1 MPQTQTVQSKTKI
14 SDIDA
19 KLNRLKS
26 QKAALEAKQK
36 IQTKRERMQRTRTL
50 IQVGGLVSLSGLLER
65 FGIALGDDLQLDIDA
80 KEQSK
85 VIMGVL
91 MSVME
96 QLPRHLSENE
106 LQRLSKKG
114 ERALTTRAI
123 QKDINE

>member
-26 QKAALEAKQK
+26 QKAALETKQK
-36 IQTKRERMQRTRTL
+36 VQTKRERMQRTRTL
-50 IQVGGLVSLSGLLER
+50 IQVGGLVSLSGLIER

>member
-1 MPQTQTVQSKTKI
+1 MPQTQTVQSKNKI

-26 QKAALEAKQK
+26 QKAALETKQK
-36 IQTKRERMQRTRTL
+36 VQTKRERMQRTRTL
-50 IQVGGLVSLSGLLER
+50 IQVGGLVSLSGLIER